1 MFRTGY
7 GGRDWTYTACEL
19 AALNRYDV
27 TPPRAVQFFSNV
39 PPGTSQVSFTLFT
52 AYDITFNS
60 ARPISRLP
68 DKSSAADPL
77 PVSMMKLVADEIAP
91 CS

>member
-1 MFRTGY
+1 MTSRHHVL
-7 GGRDWTYTACEL
+7 CS
-19 AALNRYDV
+19 
-27 TPPRAVQFFSNV
+27 FFSNV

-52 AYDITFNS
+52 AYDITS
-60 ARPISRLP
+60 AISRLP

-91 CS
+91 FLTELFNRSMSTGHYPLDAV